1 MIELRFHVDDEG
13 QSPFERWFS
22 ALDGATAAKVSV
34 ALARMEGGNFSNVKG
49 VGEGVLEFRL
59 DWGPGL
65 RVYFGRD
72 GDVLVI
78 LLTGG
83 TKRRQQRD
91 IEAAKAL
98 WGDYKRRRA
107 KVR

>member
-1 MIELRFHVDDEG
+1 M
-13 QSPFERWFS
+13 
-22 ALDGATAAKVSV
+22 SV

-72 GDVLVI
+72 GDVLVN
-78 LLTGG
+78 LWTGG

-91 IEAAKAL
+91 TAAAKL
-98 WGDYKRRRA
+98 L
-107 KVR
+107 